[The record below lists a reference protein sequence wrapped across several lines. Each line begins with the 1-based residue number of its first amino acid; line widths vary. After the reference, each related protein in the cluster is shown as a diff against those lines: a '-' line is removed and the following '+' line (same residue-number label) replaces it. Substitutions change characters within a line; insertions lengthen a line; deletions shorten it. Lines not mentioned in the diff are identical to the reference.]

1 MEETQ
6 ETGNP
11 KRVRTL
17 RSKAQKIKDGETI
30 ADLYLKGNSIRK
42 IAEIMGLSKSI
53 VSSDLTKL
61 YDKWKERTMRDI
73 GEIKGRELAK
83 LEKIETELW
92 SLFEKSKDDSVRT
105 MTKVSGKATVTKDE
119 KGNII
124 GKSPS
129 AERIETVQ
137 KNIGDAKIL
146 DSISKVVEQKC
157 RLLGLEKIKVEVS
170 GSIETEQLKKMSDE
184 ELDALIEKIAS
195 KDSD

>member
-92 SLFEKSKDDSVRT
+92 VLFEKSKDDSVRT

-184 ELDALIEKIAS
+184 ELDALIERIAT
-195 KDSD
+195 KEAD

>member
-92 SLFEKSKDDSVRT
+92 VLFEKSKDDSVRT
-105 MTKVSGKATVTKDE
+105 MTKVSGSKST
-119 KGNII
+119 

-184 ELDALIEKIAS
+184 ELDALIERIAS